1 MLSWRSGGLP
11 EGTMKRSLMVYM
23 ADGSTRSYPLE
34 KPLIKIGRASDN
46 DVVLASAER
55 SVSRWHAAIS
65 SNGDGSVF
73 VEDLNSSNGTL
84 LNGRVIKERARFTAS
99 DVVAVGEFKI
109 RWLEDAPEDAGF
121 RIEAGAIELNELQHK
136 PELLPLTGTEPT
148 AAIEVKHIELLYEVG
163 VKLARSHSIAEVT
176 NAAVELLFKI
186 DQVHR
191 AAVILWDEKRNSFG
205 NPELHMRN
213 VGKTNQPTGSLDPTK
228 LVMSRT
234 ILNRVR
240 QQNRPLLIRDAKSD
254 DSSLDSALS
263 IVRAGIQAAFCSP
276 LTFQG
281 RFLGIL
287 YADNLAQPDAF
298 SEADFRTFTSIAAQT
313 GLALASAIANEQLV
327 EREVERQALKR
338 YLPPQVA
345 NLILDAGGASH
356 LNGELQQ
363 VTVLYADIRGF
374 TTMSERMD
382 AREIVAILRE
392 FFSVMSTAILD
403 CNGTL
408 DKFIGDCIMALFGAP
423 SPSEYAV
430 RDAVLAATLMQRKMT
445 ELNQTRLQHNKAPIH
460 IGVGLHSGPAVVGN
474 IGSSDRVQYTAIGDT
489 VNVAARLVSK
499 AAASQIIVS
508 EDICRALPDYGGF
521 EPLGEVELKGRAGK
535 LHIYSVKWMEEAV
548 Q

>member
-1 MLSWRSGGLP
+1 
-11 EGTMKRSLMVYM
+11 MKRSLVIYM
-23 ADGSTRSYPLE
+23 ADGSTRSHSLD
-34 KPLIKIGRASDN
+34 KPVIKIGRASDN
-46 DVVLASAER
+46 DVILASAER

-65 SNGDGSVF
+65 SNGDGLLF

-84 LNGRVIKERARFTAS
+84 LNGRAIKERSRFTAS
-99 DVVAVGEFKI
+99 DVITVGEFKI
-109 RWLEDAPEDAGF
+109 RLFEDAPEDSGF
-121 RIEAGAIELNELQHK
+121 SIEAGAIELNELQRK
-136 PELLPLTGTEPT
+136 PELLPLTGTETT
-148 AAIEVKHIELLYEVG
+148 ATVEVKHIELLYEVG
-163 VKLARSHSIAEVT
+163 VRLARSHSIAEVT

-191 AAVILWDEKRNSFG
+191 AAVILWDEKKNVFR

-213 VGKTNQPTGSLDPTK
+213 VGKTNQPSGSLDPTK

-276 LTFQG
+276 LTFHG

-287 YADNLAQPDAF
+287 YADNLAEPDAF
-298 SEADFRTFTSIAAQT
+298 SESDFRTFTSIAAQT
-313 GLALASAIANEQLV
+313 GLALASAIANDELI

-345 NLILDAGGASH
+345 NLILESGGASR

-374 TTMSERMD
+374 TTMSELMD
-382 AREIVAILRE
+382 AREIVTILRE
-392 FFSVMSTAILD
+392 FFSVMSAAILD

-423 SPSEYAV
+423 FESEHAV
-430 RDAVLAATLMQRKMT
+430 RDAVLAATLMQRKME
-445 ELNQTRLQHNKAPIH
+445 ELNQSRLRQNHAPIH
-460 IGVGLHSGPAVVGN
+460 IGIGLHCGPAVVGN

-489 VNVAARLVSK
+489 VNVASRLVSK
-499 AAASQIIVS
+499 AGASQIIVS
-508 EDICRALPDYGGF
+508 EDIYAALPHYTGF
-521 EPLGEVELKGRAGK
+521 EPLGEVELKGRASK
-535 LHIYSVKWMEEAV
+535 LHIYSVKWMENPIE
-548 Q
+548 